1 MILSIPQTTPKFS
14 RALRFVAWT
23 ALAILFTIV
32 CMDHVHADDL
42 MVKGKDTVN
51 DTFGKDSTFATW
63 LILGEIVIGA
73 FMYIKTKNLM
83 LLAGVAVV
91 IVFLNVAFG
100 LV

>member
-1 MILSIPQTTPKFS
+1 M
-14 RALRFVAWT
+14 A
-23 ALAILFTIV
+23 
-32 CMDHVHADDL
+32 
-42 MVKGKDTVN
+42 KGKDTVN

-63 LILGEIVIGA
+63 LIIGEIVIGA